1 MRKRFSAVIVIGLAF
16 IFPASI
22 NTQWH
27 TNGFLNF
34 PGAVVVESHM
44 NSARR
49 WTQSENLQ
57 TYDYFSMALS
67 QLRHDGNTATG
78 YTFETRFFLNEVEAP
93 YTLLALGASNDAPP
107 AFHLRTEN
115 GSKLVAEF
123 ENEQGTALK
132 LVATNKLKANAWLE
146 VAVVYEALATE
157 AARARLYLNGELLV
171 QTEGAIAWQEPERCM
186 LFLGNAPG
194 GKILSGKLDEVRISN
209 VARYAA
215 AYTPSLQ
222 KQGMDAHTLGFW
234 NFEQAHATEQWQS
247 KLKAAK
253 GARLE
258 DFTVKRHARDLVAV
272 EWRTD
277 LEQGLE
283 GFVVERREGTAN
295 GEFVRCGYMP
305 ALGDSRVPQA
315 YRFVDKIPV
324 HQKYYYRLRALARNG
339 DSGFSH
345 EVAMQ
350 D

>member
-1 MRKRFSAVIVIGLAF
+1 MRKSFCAVIVIGLAV

-44 NSARR
+44 NPAQP
-49 WTQSENLQ
+49 WTLPTELQ
-57 TYDYFSMALS
+57 TYECFAVPLS
-67 QLRHDGNTATG
+67 QPAHDRNTPTG
-78 YTFETRFFLNEVEAP
+78 YTFETRFFLNEVEAS
-93 YTLLALGASNDAPP
+93 YTLLALGAGNDSPP
-107 AFHLRTEN
+107 AFHLRKEN

-123 ENEQGTALK
+123 WNEQGVALK
-132 LVATNKLKANAWLE
+132 LVATNKLRANAWLE
-146 VAVVYEALATE
+146 VAVVYEAIATE

-171 QTEGAIAWQEPERCM
+171 QAEGATAWPWPERSM
-186 LFLGNAPG
+186 LYLGNAPG
-194 GKILSGKLDEVRISN
+194 GKIFSGKLDEVRISS
-209 VARYAA
+209 VARYDA

-222 KQGMDAHTLGFW
+222 THGVDAHTLGLW
-234 NFEQAHATEQWQS
+234 NFEPAQAAEQWQRT
-247 KLKAAK
+247 LTAAR

-258 DFTVKRHARDLVAV
+258 NFVAQRHAQDLIAV

-283 GFVVERREGTAN
+283 GFIVERREGNAN

-305 ALGDSRVPQA
+305 ALGDSRAPQA
-315 YRFVDKIPV
+315 YRFVDKIPL
-324 HQKYYYRLRALARNG
+324 HQKFYYRLRALARNG

-345 EVAMQ
+345 EVAAQ